1 MNRYLHSDTTCLSEK
16 DIQDII
22 GAKNSMKRASEV
34 MANKYKISSQR
45 VYQIWR
51 GVHPPIDPK
60 EMVSYPPTDP
70 PSDKM
75 VSTNADLSYGKK
87 TDLHK
92 SSSII
97 IPENKAKKSEG
108 RNPKVKS
115 VHISESPD
123 IIPLRSI
130 QTKPT
135 LENSAEGTQ
144 GKGLHG
150 EELKAF
156 YEKGV
161 KKDEKS
167 KAETARLLATT

>member
-1 MNRYLHSDTTCLSEK
+1 
-16 DIQDII
+16 
-22 GAKNSMKRASEV
+22 
-34 MANKYKISSQR
+34 
-45 VYQIWR
+45 
-51 GVHPPIDPK
+51 
-60 EMVSYPPTDP
+60 MVSYSPTDP

-108 RNPKVKS
+108 RNSKVKS

-135 LENSAEGTQ
+135 SRNSAEGTQ

-161 KKDEKS
+161 KEDKKS
-167 KAETARLLATT
+167 KAETTRLLATT